1 MKTNVKD
8 INVILNTWKCINRKE
23 NYEKEID
30 EDLTKKFENTYRLC
44 EADINKL
51 CLMLEKGVHP
61 YQLIDDWEKS
71 GLNMDDTTEEV
82 CKNTKRVWEGFNK
95 TNPS

>member
-8 INVILNTWKCINRKE
+8 INVILNTWKCINCNE

-30 EDLTKKFENTYRLC
+30 EDLKKKFENTYRLY

-51 CLMLEKGVHP
+51 CLMFEKGVYP
-61 YQLIDDWEKS
+61 YQFIDDLKKC
-71 GLNMDDTTEEV
+71 GLNMKDTTDEV
-82 CKNTKRVWEGFNK
+82 CKSTK
-95 TNPS
+95 

>member
-30 EDLTKKFENTYRLC
+30 EDLKKKFENTYRLY

-51 CLMLEKGVHP
+51 SLMLEKGVYP
-61 YQLIDDWEKS
+61 YQFIDDLEKC
-71 GLNMDDTTEEV
+71 GLNMEDTTDEV
-82 CKNTKRVWEGFNK
+82 CKSTK
-95 TNPS
+95 